1 MRNSMN
7 HPSLALCL
15 AALTALSAS
24 VSCEKTPGAGSGVSF
39 RAKADGTTTK
49 TAYGDISG
57 NTQDYQMLNWE
68 SGDVIRVYSPQA
80 VKIYTADVHFADY
93 KVDGVKTEGTTSVA
107 TLLSSDDGNG
117 LGWQESGTHYFY
129 SVYPSTDI
137 NGSSTI
143 TAGTGNSVTVTGT
156 IPATQTL
163 SWSGVLGTPDM
174 RYAYMYAATRT
185 APNNK
190 VDLNFTPMFTA
201 FQFEIG
207 PGDYSSLHLTQFTLS
222 TGSTSR
228 TLAGT
233 FTLSGVQGSETV
245 NCSAGANT
253 LTVNMDAT
261 LTSGHTLT
269 LTVFAQPQAL
279 TELTIAFKG
288 EEIGTCH
295 LALKKDNS
303 WLNFAAGRKY
313 RFYGLKFPKVD
324 SLTAD
329 GETIIWNGDIDI
341 LSGGELISWNAG
353 TAVDAAG
360 ELISWC
366 DQLLGASGD
375 DLSWGSL
382 FFVSAGGDAL
392 SWSAAA
398 TVTSAGEGISIV
410 SSAASSSGEGVS
422 LGGSNSGGSCGEN
435 ISWQTGS

>member
-24 VSCEKTPGAGSGVSF
+24 FSCEKTPGAGSGVSF

-57 NTQDYQMLNWE
+57 NTQDYQMLNWV

-80 VKIYTADVHFADY
+80 VKIYTTNEHFADY

-174 RYAYMYAATRT
+174 RYAYMYASTST
-185 APNNK
+185 APQSQ
-190 VDLNFTPMFTA
+190 VDLTFRPRFTA

-207 PGDYSSLHLTQFTLS
+207 PGEHTSIHLTGFTLS
-222 TGSTSR
+222 TTDATRPLS
-228 TLAGT
+228 GT
-233 FTLSGVQGSETV
+233 FTISGVAGSET
-245 NCSAGANT
+245 
-253 LTVNMDAT
+253 LTCPTSGTGVSTSLSVSMDAT
-261 LTSGHTLT
+261 LTTGNTLI
-269 LTVFAQPQAL
+269 LTVFALPR
-279 TELTIAFKG
+279 ELEHLSISFTG
-288 EEIGTCH
+288 DEIGTRS
-295 LALKKDNS
+295 LALKQEGEYISFSACK
-303 WLNFAAGRKY
+303 KY
-313 RFYGLKFPKVD
+313 RFYGLSFPKV
-324 SLTAD
+324 
-329 GETIIWNGDIDI
+329 
-341 LSGGELISWNAG
+341 GGI
-353 TAVDAAG
+353 V
-360 ELISWC
+360 
-366 DQLLGASGD
+366 AS
-375 DLSWGSL
+375 
-382 FFVSAGGDAL
+382 
-392 SWSAAA
+392 
-398 TVTSAGEGISIV
+398 GEGIEWDGSYTI
-410 SSAASSSGEGVS
+410 STTSGEGIT
-422 LGGSNSGGSCGEN
+422 NWIRE
-435 ISWQTGS
+435 